1 MQSRKQHL
9 SLVQSSER
17 SQAGDAMESVK
28 SHFQRVQPLAPAH
41 AEFYWTCP
49 TCGLVEP
56 YFIPAKPGRWI
67 RRSCACERAQR
78 QKLQEQRERE
88 LWRATYRKR
97 TYGGWLG
104 ESWIDE
110 DIVAQ
115 MSTKT
120 FANYDRSRFPAAYD
134 AAWDFAHRLKGN
146 LIFSGSLGTG
156 KTHLEAAIAN
166 FLREETPPRRSGE
179 YGIASLLASA
189 PQFFMVHDQT
199 KKMFD
204 QSNYLSLIQQAIET
218 PLLILDDIDKS
229 RPREDREEVYYHIID
244 ERYKAK
250 RPTVLSTN
258 KIEMLS
264 SYIGEAAMDRLMR
277 GMIPVKMTGNSY
289 RLEEED

>member
-1 MQSRKQHL
+1 MQNRKQHL
-9 SLVQSSER
+9 SVVRSSGR
-17 SQAGDAMESVK
+17 SQAGDGMENVT
-28 SHFQRVQPLAPAH
+28 SHFERIAPLTHAPD
-41 AEFYWTCP
+41 ELYWTCAV
-49 TCGLVEP
+49 CGLIEP
-56 YFIPAKPGRWI
+56 YFIPVSPGKWI
-67 RRSCACERAQR
+67 RRSCACERAER
-78 QKLQEQRERE
+78 QQAQERQARD
-88 LWRATYRKR
+88 LWIATYRKR

-110 DIVAQ
+110 DIIDEMCA
-115 MSTKT
+115 KT
-120 FANYDRSRFPAAYD
+120 FATYDRSRFPQGYD

-166 FLREETPPRRSGE
+166 YLREETAPRRFGE
-179 YGIASLLASA
+179 YGVPSLFVSA

-199 KKMFD
+199 RKMFD
-204 QSNYLSLIQQAIET
+204 QSKHLSLIQQAIET

-229 RPREDREEVYYHIID
+229 RPREDREEVYYHLLD

-258 KIEMLS
+258 KLESLS

-277 GMIPVKMTGNSY
+277 GMTPVKMTGNSY